1 MRPSPTQPNNKHI
14 TDMAKHT
21 AIYLLLSLASGSV
34 AIASIGR
41 NNELDGTHHQH
52 RQDASAAS
60 HLMCA
65 FAGRG
70 TGANFEIIMSHHRHG
85 RGLNVALSSSR
96 FSRWSGLAPRGHINQ
111 HHRPSDIVMRSSAS
125 TANIQDDANQSNPPF
140 NTPSS
145 QYPLVIIIGGSG
157 FLGTQIRHQ
166 LQERDVHYISTST
179 PDTVVKNQGTNPG
192 EEFVSL
198 DLTSDN
204 AEDEF
209 YTLLLRS
216 AGGDEGGK
224 WKRISIISAMGTI
237 GTKNDAQVNAALVRA
252 ISGAHRI
259 NSNESIDAT
268 VEKFVMIGNPKR
280 VRKLAR
286 SVPFLKGYADG
297 KEVGTHYHLQRMWSI
312 DHWLNSSRFAFIHTI
327 YRRLRQL

>member
-1 MRPSPTQPNNKHI
+1 
-14 TDMAKHT
+14 
-21 AIYLLLSLASGSV
+21 
-34 AIASIGR
+34 
-41 NNELDGTHHQH
+41 
-52 RQDASAAS
+52 
-60 HLMCA
+60 
-65 FAGRG
+65 
-70 TGANFEIIMSHHRHG
+70 
-85 RGLNVALSSSR
+85 
-96 FSRWSGLAPRGHINQ
+96 
-111 HHRPSDIVMRSSAS
+111 MRSSAS